1 MGKAAVIC
9 ILLLW
14 NFGYSQITSIPD
26 PIFEQKLI
34 DLGYDDAIDG
44 KIQISN
50 IYQISQEYSQ
60 ISMYG

>member
-34 DLGYDDAIDG
+34 DLGYDSAPINGEILTDS
-44 KIQISN
+44 ISS
-50 IYQISQEYSQ
+50 ILTLDT
-60 ISMYG
+60 